1 LPIKIAVYDNGKLG
15 FVEIEQKAEGM
26 LDTFTKLKNPNFAGV
41 ARALGLWGETVSSAD
56 QLEVAVKDWLVQ
68 PGPALLHVHV
78 NPMQLVMPPFT
89 QVEPAI
95 GMALYSTRAI
105 LHGRGGDVWE
115 MAKENFLW
123 VGRGLPD
130 ISAAPRRRRSSES
143 RVSRRNRG
151 AVSRSWTSRHC
162 SICRSDRQCP

>member
-1 LPIKIAVYDNGKLG
+1 MANGMPSAIGLQKAEPTRQVVCMAGDGGISMLFGDLMTVVQQELPIKIAVYDNGKLG

-56 QLEVAVKDWLVQ
+56 QLEAAVKDWLAQ

-78 NPMQLVMPPFT
+78 NPMQLVMPPFM

-95 GMALYSTRAI
+95 GMALYSARAI

-115 MAKENFLW
+115 MAKENFL
-123 VGRGLPD
+123 
-130 ISAAPRRRRSSES
+130 
-143 RVSRRNRG
+143 
-151 AVSRSWTSRHC
+151 
-162 SICRSDRQCP
+162 